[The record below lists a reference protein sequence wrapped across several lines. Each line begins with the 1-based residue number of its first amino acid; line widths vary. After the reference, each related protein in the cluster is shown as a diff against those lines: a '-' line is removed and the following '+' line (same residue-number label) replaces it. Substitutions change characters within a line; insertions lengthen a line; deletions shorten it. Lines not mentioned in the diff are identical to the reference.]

1 MAKLKGKAKANAR
14 KKIRKNKF
22 ERTIGDSMNRA
33 GFNDTMTLIMPYSRE
48 QDISMSD
55 MMAEMRVHNQINV
68 KEVDGI
74 TQVSSSLAE
83 SPSKTM
89 AFAEMLM
96 SKYSKK

>member
-1 MAKLKGKAKANAR
+1 MAKLKGKAKTNAR
-14 KKIRKNKF
+14 KKVRKTKF
-22 ERTIGDSMNRA
+22 EKTVGDSFKRA
-33 GFNDTMTLIMPYSRE
+33 GFNDTMTLMMPDGRE

-55 MMAEMRVHNQINV
+55 MMAEMRVHNQVKV
-68 KEVDGI
+68 KEVNGI

-96 SKYSKK
+96 SKYSK